1 MTALLVMRV
10 FTHEMEMNMN
20 AIKLIALVIIA
31 SVGTLAYTLFAP
43 LNIPKEGA
51 IVYVHPGMSRAN
63 LVADL
68 SASQLTHLSPIF
80 ELYTLA
86 VGKSPKSGEY
96 LIHPGSTPY
105 SVWHQLIKGTGRFYR
120 EFVIVPGSTFAQ
132 IKANLQNNP
141 YLKHLTT
148 NMSDRDLMVL
158 LGDPAHGPEG
168 LLMPETY
175 YFTRGDVDVSI
186 LKRAH
191 DLMNVKLQEA
201 WNNRAADL
209 PYTDVYQVLIAASL
223 IEKEAYLAKEQP
235 IISGVLV
242 NRLRKNMLLQFD
254 PTIIYGL
261 GAQYQGKIYKKDL
274 TTDTPYNTYMH
285 KGLPPTPIAM
295 PGLGAIR
302 AAAHPA
308 QHDFY
313 YFVATGDGS
322 HQFTTNL
329 QDHYEAVEKAEQKHE
344 QQIVTTPA
352 AAGANHAIN

>member
-1 MTALLVMRV
+1 
-10 FTHEMEMNMN
+10 MN
-20 AIKLIALVIIA
+20 AIKLFLLVIIA
-31 SVGTLAYTLFAP
+31 MLGTLAYTLFAP
-43 LNIPKEGA
+43 LNIPKEGT
-51 IVYVHPGMSRAN
+51 IVYIHPGMSRTN

-68 SASQLTHLSPIF
+68 SASQLTHLSPVF
-80 ELYTLA
+80 ELFTLA

-96 LIHPGSTPY
+96 LIHPGSTPF
-105 SVWHQLIKGTGRFYR
+105 SIWRQLITGKGRFYR
-120 EFVIVPGSTFAQ
+120 EFVIVPGSTYTQ
-132 IKANLQNNP
+132 IKTNLDNNP
-141 YLKHLTT
+141 YLKHYATHL
-148 NMSDRDLMVL
+148 SDHDLMNL

-168 LLMPETY
+168 LMMPETY
-175 YFTRGDVDVSI
+175 YFTRGDVDMSI

-191 DLMNVKLQEA
+191 DLMVLKTQEE
-201 WNNRAADL
+201 WNNRAANL
-209 PYTDVYQVLIAASL
+209 PYTDFYQALIAASL

-261 GAQYQGKIYKKDL
+261 GSEYQGKIYKKDI

-295 PGLGAIR
+295 PGMGAIR
-302 AAAHPA
+302 AAMHPTD
-308 QHDFY
+308 HNFY

-329 QDHYEAVEKAEQKHE
+329 QDHYQAVEKAEQARE
-344 QQIVTTPA
+344 QQPVTTPS
-352 AAGANHAIN
+352 AAGANHAVN